1 LIDAL
6 TALFA
11 PVFATEGLMT
21 LLVAVFAAGLVRGFT
36 GFGTAMVYMP
46 FAGTV
51 LSPVWALITLLIY
64 DMIGPL
70 PNVPRALRDG
80 APRDVARLGIG
91 ALIGLPVGLLLI
103 YRIDPVIFRWL
114 VSVSSLVLLVLLMSG
129 WRYSGELARWKVF
142 ATGILGGL
150 LGGVS
155 GLAGPPVIMLY
166 MASRRAV
173 QTIRANILL
182 YLLLVDVLALGIM
195 AVSDR
200 LSLTPLLIGL
210 FLAVPYMLAN
220 VIGGLLF
227 RPDRERIYRVFAYV
241 LIAVSAIMNL
251 PLFG

>member
-1 LIDAL
+1 LIEAL

-21 LLVAVFAAGLVRGFT
+21 LIAAVFAAGLVRGFT
-36 GFGTAMVYMP
+36 GFGTSMVYMP
-46 FAGTV
+46 FASTF
-51 LSPVWALITLLIY
+51 LSPVWALITVLIF
-64 DMIGPL
+64 DMLGPL

-80 APRDVARLGIG
+80 APRDVVRLGLG
-91 ALIGLPVGLLLI
+91 ALIGLPLGLFLL

-114 VSVSSLVLLVLLMSG
+114 VSISALILLALLMSG
-129 WRYSGELARWKVF
+129 WRYSGELARWKVL
-142 ATGILGGL
+142 ATGLFGGL

-173 QTIRANILL
+173 ETIRANILL
-182 YLLLVDVLALGIM
+182 YLLLTDVLALGIM

-210 FLAVPYMLAN
+210 FLSVPYMLAN
-220 VIGGLLF
+220 IIGGWLF

-241 LIAVSAIMNL
+241 LIAVSAISNL
-251 PLFG
+251 PVFG